1 MSFLEG
7 LTLLLI
13 YLRCTGYIRIS
24 WALVAIPVLVAWT
37 VRNIRRV
44 LQEEKIERFIHIQ
57 QQVCENCEDR
67 EDEEIEK

>member
-13 YLRCTGYIRIS
+13 YLNCTGHIKIS
-24 WALVAIPVLVAWT
+24 WALVAIPVLVAWAT
-37 VRNIRRV
+37 RAIRH
-44 LQEEKIERFIHIQ
+44 EIKMEKIERFIQ
-57 QQVCENCEDR
+57 QQMCENCEDR

>member
-24 WALVAIPVLVAWT
+24 WALVAIPVLVAWAA
-37 VRNIRRV
+37 RNIRH
-44 LQEEKIERFIHIQ
+44 EIKMEKIERFIQ
-57 QQVCENCEDR
+57 QQMCENCEDR
-67 EDEEIEK
+67 DDCEENK

>member
-13 YLRCTGYIRIS
+13 YLKCTGNINIS
-24 WALVAIPVLVAWT
+24 WALIAIPVLVAWAA
-37 VRNIRRV
+37 RNIRH
-44 LQEEKIERFIHIQ
+44 EMKMEKLERFLCQ
-57 QQVCENCEDR
+57 QMCENCEDR

>member
-24 WALVAIPVLVAWT
+24 WALVAIPVLVAWA
-37 VRNIRRV
+37 VRNIRHEIKMER
-44 LQEEKIERFIHIQ
+44 IEQFIMQ
-57 QQVCENCEDR
+57 QMCDKCNDED
-67 EDEEIEK
+67 D